1 MNICSRYKRRETF
14 VRWASKLFE
23 AEEHLA
29 KGFVRPLD
37 LSDKFSVV
45 LDQPD

>member
-23 AEEHLA
+23 AEVTSNLQV
-29 KGFVRPLD
+29 KLPCSPRPRR
-37 LSDKFSVV
+37 FR
-45 LDQPD
+45 P